1 MKLHFL
7 LLFLPFLLLV
17 RCKNAAPT
25 SFGEF
30 NPDNIAQQKF
40 VLTSGRDTTVRTQS
54 GVMIHICANSFATAN
69 GTTFELVVQE
79 ALTKSDILKSGLP
92 TVDQAGKLLE
102 SAGMINLMTNPILE
116 INPECPISVKVP
128 ANGLHPN
135 MGLFTMDIN
144 NGETSWKYQSPLLSP
159 KTLENLKTGEQLYAK
174 YCQPCHNIGGKLTGP
189 GLGCIEMGENR
200 RTREWLI
207 KFTRNSQKM
216 IRDGDTLAVCNWN
229 RYKPVLMN
237 SFQFLSDEQINQIF
251 DYISSES
258 LRTEICNK
266 DLDFG
271 RSGLKECY
279 QSITDTTFKYLNDS
293 IDYDY
298 PFNPTFYYE
307 FNVLKYDW
315 LNWSYLI
322 NSNLI
327 NSSEFVGA
335 FKVKIDEDV
344 EMHLIFDRYKSIVT
358 FVKFGGHYVI
368 ENTYREETVLPLN
381 EPVTIIAFTREENG
395 HRKFIEH
402 KTTVKPVNSFS
413 LELTTI
419 TADEFNKILKS
430 YH

>member
-1 MKLHFL
+1 MKLHLL
-7 LLFLPFLLLV
+7 LLFLPILLLV

-40 VLTSGRDTTVRTQS
+40 ILTSGRDTTVRTHS

-69 GTTFELVVQE
+69 GTTFELIVQE

-92 TVDQAGKLLE
+92 TVDQTGKLLE
-102 SAGMINLMTNPILE
+102 SAGMINLITNPMLE

-128 ANGLHPN
+128 TNGLHPN

-159 KTLENLKTGEQLYAK
+159 KTLERLQSGQQLYMK
-174 YCQPCHNIGGKLTGP
+174 YCQICHLDLDKPTTGP
-189 GLGCIEMGENR
+189 GLGCIEMGEDR

-229 RYKPVLMN
+229 AYKPVLMN
-237 SFQFLSDEQINQIF
+237 SFQFLSDEEINQIF

-258 LRTEICNK
+258 LRTGICNK
-266 DLDFG
+266 DLDLG
-271 RSGLKECY
+271 RIGLKECY
-279 QSITDTTFKYLNDS
+279 QTITDTTFKYQNDS
-293 IDYDY
+293 IDY
-298 PFNPTFYYE
+298 PFNHAVNYE
-307 FNVLKYDW
+307 FKTHKYEW
-315 LNWSYLI
+315 LCWSYFI
-322 NSNLI
+322 NPNESVERFN
-327 NSSEFVGA
+327 V
-335 FKVKIDEDV
+335 KVNEDV
-344 EMHLIFDRYKSIVT
+344 EMHMVFDRYKSIVS
-358 FVKFGGHYVI
+358 FVKFGGHYVLEI
-368 ENTYREETVLPLN
+368 TYGEKSMLPLN

-402 KTTVKPVNSFS
+402 KTTVKPVNTFS

-430 YH
+430 YQ

>member
-7 LLFLPFLLLV
+7 LLFIPFLLLV

-79 ALTKSDILKSGLP
+79 VLTKSDILKSGLP

-216 IRDGDTLAVCNWN
+216 IRDGDTLAVCNWIMY
-229 RYKPVLMN
+229 RPVLMN
-237 SFQFLSDEQINQIF
+237 SFEFLSDEQINQIF

-279 QSITDTTFKYLNDS
+279 QGITDTTFRYLSNS
-293 IDYDY
+293 IY
-298 PFNPTFYYE
+298 NPTYYE
-307 FNVLKYDW
+307 FEVSKYQW
-315 LNWSYLI
+315 I
-322 NSNLI
+322 NCDYFI
-327 NSSEFVGA
+327 NTKDVVER
-335 FKVKIDEDV
+335 FKVNIKEKV
-344 EMHLIFDRYKSIVT
+344 EMYLVFDRYKSIIA
-358 FVKFGGHYVI
+358 FAKFDDVYEIRYGFK
-368 ENTYREETVLPLN
+368 EKLTLPLN

-402 KTTVKPVNSFS
+402 KTTVKPVNTFS

-430 YH
+430 YQ